1 MRLSVTWYTIEASE
15 LEKDL
20 FPEEPRWVALLHLG
34 SDQPPRQAQ
43 PLDIQS
49 ENRRE
54 TEWRTPTCC
63 VFCFPY
69 QGYQFLAARSRRDSE
84 PSWTNPF

>member
-1 MRLSVTWYTIEASE
+1 MHLSVTRYTVEASE

-43 PLDIQS
+43 PLDILS
-49 ENRRE
+49 ENRGE
-54 TEWRTPTCC
+54 AEWRTLTCC
-63 VFCFPY
+63 LFCFPY
-69 QGYQFLAARSRRDSE
+69 LGYQFLAARTRRDSE
-84 PSWTNPF
+84 PSQAN